1 MLLKCQSLAAIR
13 APSIDSINI
22 YKQAVIW
29 GTSILSWK
37 MWCCMGWLKL
47 FLQLMGDATVSKQ
60 LLQSPIFVLVCP
72 LDQHTAHADTVVA
85 KISPVQLMT
94 EKWQGNGEISFAN

>member
-29 GTSILSWK
+29 GSILSWK
-37 MWCCMGWLKL
+37 MWCCMGRLKL
-47 FLQLMGDATVSKQ
+47 FLQLMGDARISKQ
-60 LLQSPIFVLVCP
+60 LLQSSPIFVLVCP
-72 LDQHTAHADTVVA
+72 
-85 KISPVQLMT
+85 
-94 EKWQGNGEISFAN
+94 